1 MSAGAAEA
9 EVLALAASIE
19 QQSEHPLASAIVEGA
34 RSRGVALANP
44 EGVLALTAEGVTG
57 RVGGR
62 EVFVLK
68 PAAARARG
76 FALDT
81 CAATWLDEAQ
91 QRGETA
97 VVVAVDS
104 RTVGVLAL
112 SDTIRPAAA
121 ELVRQLKRAGLEH
134 VIMLT
139 GDNEATAQAIAR
151 QVGIQEVHAGLLPVH
166 KVARVK
172 SLRENYGITIMV
184 GDGINDAPA
193 LAEASVGIAM
203 GTRGSDAALAAAD
216 VALMADDLS
225 KLEEAVLLGR
235 KTRRII
241 AQNLVAS
248 GLIVLVLV
256 AGTLFGDLS
265 MFGAVVGHE
274 GSEVFIVLNGLRA
287 ALR

>member
-1 MSAGAAEA
+1 VEAAR
-9 EVLALAASIE
+9 
-19 QQSEHPLASAIVEGA
+19 G
-34 RSRGVALANP
+34 RGVAVADP
-44 EGVLALTAEGVTG
+44 EDVVALTAEGVTG

-68 PAAARARG
+68 PAGARARG
-76 FALDT
+76 FGLD
-81 CAATWLDEAQ
+81 AAAEAWLLAAQ

-97 VVVAVDS
+97 VVVAVDN
-104 RTVGVLAL
+104 RAVGVLAL
-112 SDTIRPAAA
+112 SDTIRPEAA
-121 ELVRQLKRAGLEH
+121 ELVRQLKRAGVER
-134 VIMLT
+134 VVMLT
-139 GDNEATAQAIAR
+139 GDNEATAQAIAQ
-151 QVGIQEVHAGLLPVH
+151 QVGITEVHAGLLPAH
-166 KVARVK
+166 KVRRVAF
-172 SLRENYGITIMV
+172 LREIYGTTIMV

-193 LAEASVGIAM
+193 LAAASVGIAM

-241 AQNLVAS
+241 AQNLVLS
-248 GLIVLVLV
+248 GLIVVVLV

-265 MFGAVVGHE
+265 MFGAVLGHE